1 MRRRYATN
9 RVYACET
16 EPSMEAVILAGGKGT
31 RLLPLTDEIPKPLVP
46 IGDRPIIEILLT
58 RMKRCGVKRV
68 HVAVNH
74 LAHLIKDAIGDGE
87 QFGLEIVYAQ
97 ETEPLSTVGPVRTI
111 TTLPEHFLVANG
123 DILTD
128 MDFSKLFDH
137 HIRSGARLTVA
148 VHQRTNLVDYGVL
161 EIDGNGMVTSFTEKP
176 SRQLTVSM
184 GIYVFSRELL
194 TVIPEGVPY
203 GFDHLMFQLLEQGEA
218 ISTYRYDGYWLDVGR
233 LEDYHQAQRDIA
245 RVQKLME

>member
-1 MRRRYATN
+1 
-9 RVYACET
+9 
-16 EPSMEAVILAGGKGT
+16 MEAVVLAGGKGT
-31 RLLPLTDEIPKPLVP
+31 RLQPLTDEIPKPLAP

-87 QFGLEIVYAQ
+87 RFGLEIAYVH
-97 ETEPLSTVGPVRTI
+97 ESEPLSTVGPVKTI

-128 MDFSKLFDH
+128 LDFAKLFDH
-137 HIRSGARLTVA
+137 HIQSGARLTVA
-148 VHQRTNLVDYGVL
+148 VHQRTNTVDYGVL
-161 EIDGNGMVTSFTEKP
+161 ETDAAGMVTSFQEKP
-176 SRQLTVSM
+176 SRQFTVSM

-194 TVIPEGVPY
+194 NVVPEGAPY
-203 GFDHLMFQLLEQGEA
+203 GFDNLMLDLLERGEA
-218 ISTYRYDGYWLDVGR
+218 ISTYCYDGYWLDIGR
-233 LEDYHQAQRDIA
+233 LDDYYQAQRDIA